1 MHVELYFYPILTVQT
16 SYERH
21 TGVLGSCG
29 ITSHV
34 PTQDSGPMRRKEVRL
49 LILGVLVVSLAYNLW
64 RSHSLVHVIWASLSV
79 RLSPLLPAV
88 LGASRSQTASSQA
101 VGLSEQPTPGGNT
114 RVKEIKIRVRK
125 GPASE
130 GQQKV
135 RLAIRR
141 HQVTPSTLAYESAD
155 PRLSYAAEASK
166 VNFPQAATRLEAL
179 SSRTA
184 DGSGYDTVEQGLP
197 VGQALDGT
205 AYQGSVDG
213 EKVAGFWQLGSNSAA
228 GVIPKGSGGTKLPV
242 QGAIR
247 KATDVPIAPAG
258 QRCESWLLQADA
270 YTYERDFQRQPI
282 TVLEPL
288 GHSVDLADC
297 AVPCKIIGNSFSQN
311 NEGMVAYDAHFGDSS
326 KGEGLSVLRNMES
339 MTNYP
344 NLAVE
349 RAHADGYDIVMTTRL
364 DSDVPASYLSW
375 AGVLLMALPARQ
387 CHPYAL
393 TVNMY
398 ALQQQTEA

>member
-1 MHVELYFYPILTVQT
+1 MHVELYLNPILTVQT

-21 TGVLGSCG
+21 AGVLGSCG
-29 ITSHV
+29 ITSHAS
-34 PTQDSGPMRRKEVRL
+34 TQDSGPMRRKEVRL

-114 RVKEIKIRVRK
+114 RVKEIKIKVRK

-130 GQQKV
+130 GKQKV
-135 RLAIRR
+135 RLAIRT
-141 HQVTPSTLAYESAD
+141 HQVKPYEPAD
-155 PRLSYAAEASK
+155 PQLSYAAEASK
-166 VNFPQAATRLEAL
+166 INFPQAATRLEAL

-205 AYQGSVDG
+205 AYQGSIDG

-247 KATDVPIAPAG
+247 KAADVPIAPAQG
-258 QRCESWLLQADA
+258 R
-270 YTYERDFQRQPI
+270 
-282 TVLEPL
+282 
-288 GHSVDLADC
+288 
-297 AVPCKIIGNSFSQN
+297 AVSHGYCKRMRTPMREIFS
-311 NEGMVAYDAHFGDSS
+311 GSRS
-326 KGEGLSVLRNMES
+326 LCWS
-339 MTNYP
+339 P
-344 NLAVE
+344 
-349 RAHADGYDIVMTTRL
+349 
-364 DSDVPASYLSW
+364 
-375 AGVLLMALPARQ
+375 
-387 CHPYAL
+387 
-393 TVNMY
+393 
-398 ALQQQTEA
+398 